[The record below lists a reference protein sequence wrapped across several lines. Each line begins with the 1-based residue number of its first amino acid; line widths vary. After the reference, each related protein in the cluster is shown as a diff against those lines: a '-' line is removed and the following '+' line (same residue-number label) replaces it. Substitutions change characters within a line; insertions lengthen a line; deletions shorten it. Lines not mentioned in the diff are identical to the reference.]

1 RNGQYLGVGCAAH
14 SRLGDER
21 LYNADDLDE
30 YMERVERCGSGRSGS
45 LALAPA
51 DDAFDTLM
59 LGTRMTAGVDLGE
72 FAARHGDALLRRL
85 MPELE
90 RLAQKGL
97 AVLDGGRFALTG
109 RGLLLQNSV
118 LVDIMEALDERQ

>member
-1 RNGQYLGVGCAAH
+1 MGCAAH

-21 LYNADDLDE
+21 LYNADDLEE

-45 LALAPA
+45 LKLASD

-59 LGTRMTAGVDLGE
+59 LGTRMTAGVDLSE

-90 RLAQKGL
+90 RLTHQGL
-97 AVLDGGRFALTG
+97 AALDGGRFALTG
-109 RGLLLQNSV
+109 RGLLLQNAV
-118 LVDIMEALDERQ
+118 LVGIMEALDGER